1 MKYIFTTLA
10 VGDSY
15 VKNASECYT
24 KYSEKCSADFNITT
38 NEICEVGPKV
48 NLDIFKLDRYDDGG
62 AGFSFFFKFKS
73 IISKVLFR

>member
-10 VGDSY
+10 VGESY

-38 NEICEVGPKV
+38 NELC
-48 NLDIFKLDRYDDGG
+48 DIWKR
-62 AGFSFFFKFKS
+62 
-73 IISKVLFR
+73 II